1 MSALTTAAMPS
12 ANADSAV
19 LRRAIGALMWVVVG
33 INVLFIVGLIAT
45 QGGNNQFVNVGLALA
60 GQWVPV
66 TIFWLVV
73 ARNGFTRVPVIL
85 AAAGVTFSA
94 LGDTYYSLSVDAD
107 GYLPFPSPADI
118 GYLLF
123 YPLMI
128 AAIAVLTGRRLAG
141 AGRLVVLETVVATVG
156 ASAVLAVVLGPL
168 IAGAMESGTVLE
180 SAIAL
185 AYPLF
190 DLILIAAIA
199 GVASVP
205 TVRVGRRWWALV
217 TGLAIFA
224 AADVVYAVL
233 EADDA
238 YVVGTPLDATWTI
251 GLAFITWWVA
261 GVSHASTSYVHPAQR
276 RMPLSLPAIAVL
288 AGLAVLV
295 VGTAVEVSVLAV
307 VLAALTV
314 GLGAVPIVF
323 RQAMLGRMLA
333 AQEEA
338 VRRLTE
344 LDHQKTDLL
353 VTVNHE
359 FRTPLTSINGHVEL
373 LLDGTFS
380 DLPPAATEALRTI
393 ERNGAK
399 LQSLIDDTF
408 TASRLQAAED
418 VLERCHVEVAGLV
431 ARAAARVEAQAARN
445 GMTLTVDCDTADLEV
460 DADGPHLER
469 ALANLID
476 NAVKFSEPGSEVAVT
491 ASGSVADGEVVVR
504 VTDTGMGIPAG
515 DVSRLFTKF
524 FRASNVQRAAIP
536 GVGLGLSISQQIV
549 QAHGGTIAI
558 DSSLGHGTT
567 LTVRL
572 PIAQVER
579 VR

>member
-12 ANADSAV
+12 ANADSTE
-19 LRRAIGALMWVVVG
+19 LRRAVGALMWVVVG
-33 INVLFIVGLIAT
+33 INVLFIVGLIVT
-45 QGGNNQFVNVGLALA
+45 QGENNQVVNVGLALA

-94 LGDTYYSLSVDAD
+94 LGDTYYSLSVDAE

-217 TGLAIFA
+217 TGLAVFA

-238 YVVGTPLDATWTI
+238 YVVGTPLDATWTV

-261 GVSHASTSYVHPAQR
+261 GVSPESTSYVHPAR
-276 RMPLSLPAIAVL
+276 RGMPLSLPAIAVL

-373 LLDGTFS
+373 LLDGTFA

-418 VLERCHVEVAGLV
+418 VLERSPVEVAGLV
-431 ARAAARVEAQAARN
+431 ARAAARVEPQAARS
-445 GMTLTVDCDTADLEV
+445 GIALTVDCDTADLEV

-476 NAVKFSEPGSEVAVT
+476 NAVKFSDPGGAVAVT
-491 ASGSVADGEVVVR
+491 ASGSSADGEVVVR

-549 QAHGGTIAI
+549 QAHGGTIEI
-558 DSSLGHGTT
+558 DSTLGHGTT

-572 PIAQVER
+572 PAR
-579 VR
+579 TS